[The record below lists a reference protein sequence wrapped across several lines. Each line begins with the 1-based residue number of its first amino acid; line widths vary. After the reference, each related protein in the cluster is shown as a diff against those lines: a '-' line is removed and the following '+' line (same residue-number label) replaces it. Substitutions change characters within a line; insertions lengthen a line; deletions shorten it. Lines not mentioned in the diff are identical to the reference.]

1 METDRKW
8 KPEYKKDV
16 VYLFVW
22 PRSYAGSVVNI
33 SPFALKL
40 ELFLRISGIPFEV
53 TFILP
58 FIYVPNRHV
67 FPAYFKAGLLFS
79 KQVKKLPIGHMM

>member
-1 METDRKW
+1 METDSKW
-8 KPEYKKDV
+8 RPEYKKDV

-40 ELFLRISGIPFEV
+40 ELFLRISGISFEV
-53 TFILP
+53 TFIQSNFNGSIIFGTLK
-58 FIYVPNRHV
+58 IYSRQ
-67 FPAYFKAGLLFS
+67 G
-79 KQVKKLPIGHMM
+79 